1 MTVTVTIDAETARI
15 CLPAL
20 KRAITDAEFRANAA
34 GNDAA
39 FHREENRACALDCLV
54 TALERALPS
63 AKPALGQVTP
73 SQPDPSRLCCDNC
86 AVGLTPATANFVESL
101 SRDCASANAG
111 ESGTLCCT
119 CLERDRLACDAA

>member
-63 AKPALGQVTP
+63 AKPSETPRQHSELALARAILGAP
-73 SQPDPSRLCCDNC
+73 
-86 AVGLTPATANFVESL
+86 
-101 SRDCASANAG
+101 
-111 ESGTLCCT
+111 
-119 CLERDRLACDAA
+119 